1 MPHPIALKV
10 AWSEDSRAGGG
21 VPELGGGVPELGAE
35 SQSGKQTV
43 RMWRVSATTLI
54 PLLVFLLF
62 HVLHVK
68 NAGW

>member
-1 MPHPIALKV
+1 MAGSK
-10 AWSEDSRAGGG
+10 DSRAGGG
-21 VPELGGGVPELGAE
+21 VPELGGGVPELGGE
-35 SQSGKQTV
+35 SQSWKEIV
-43 RMWRVSATTLI
+43 RMCRVSATTLI